1 MSQHPEAAAR
11 FIADNERMAWHDR
24 SIWNARKKRD
34 AASHSIEEWEQLR
47 SWASDIKDRSGELH
61 LINIYGVMEP
71 LQRTLVDY
79 PRVTTQ

>member
-47 SWASDIKDRSGELH
+47 SWASDIKDHTQAH
-61 LINIYGVMEP
+61 LDRYLEEFEQKATANGV
-71 LQRTLVDY
+71 QV
-79 PRVTTQ
+79 